1 MRREGGRP
9 TVDFVLLLL
18 NAVLA
23 SFLPLDADLDWLP
36 LGTDSRRAG
45 LRDAIEGAILCAERV
60 EAGLDGR
67 AAAVEGESADGTEGC
82 QLWRPGSRT
91 RRKCST
97 DRYDEGMVLE
107 MGVQVI
113 RR

>member
-1 MRREGGRP
+1 MRGEGGRP

-23 SFLPLDADLDWLP
+23 SFLPLDADLDRLP

-45 LRDAIEGAILCAERV
+45 LCDALEGGILCAERV

-67 AAAVEGESADGTEGC
+67 ATAVEGESADGTEGC
-82 QLWRPGSRT
+82 QLWRPGSRPGRDASVALT
-91 RRKCST
+91 GTMRAWSW
-97 DRYDEGMVLE
+97 
-107 MGVQVI
+107 
-113 RR
+113 